1 VRIKATQLF
10 SVKGMYQVKKV
21 IEEHGLKFAKDELT
35 KLREIIQD
43 YSIVNV
49 TLVSWV
55 TGAT

>member
-1 VRIKATQLF
+1 
-10 SVKGMYQVKKV
+10 MYQVKKV